1 MKYALTLP
9 PIGPYSDP
17 NRLSDLAVE
26 AEQAGWDG
34 FFLWDHFIYFSPYE
48 PKVPMHP
55 FPDPWVSLAAVAVKT
70 ERIKIGP
77 MVTSL
82 ARRRPWKVARETVS
96 LDLLSKG
103 RLIMGVGLGAPA
115 DLDFGTFGEEVGD
128 RLRAR
133 KMDEG
138 LAILDG
144 LWTGEPFS
152 FQGEFYNLREVTFL
166 PKPVQSPR
174 IPIWIGGGYNTPA
187 AARRGAR
194 WDGFFPQKWQQ
205 LISIDEWRIII
216 DRVARHRTAE
226 TPIDLVQ
233 NGRTPGHDPA
243 KAAEIVAPFA
253 VLGLT
258 WWIEHIDPWRFGL
271 DWGDYMTDQAA
282 ERMRERV
289 RQGPPDVARVT
300 HAEGA

>member
-1 MKYALTLP
+1 LKYALTLP

-55 FPDPWVSLAAVAVKT
+55 FTDPWVALAAVAVKT
-70 ERIKIGP
+70 ERVKIGP

-115 DLDFGTFGEEVGD
+115 DLDFGTFGEEEDD

-174 IPIWIGGGYNTPA
+174 IPVWIGGGYNTPA
-187 AARRGAR
+187 AARRAAK
-194 WDGFFPQKWQQ
+194 WDGFFPQKWQH
-205 LISIDEWRIII
+205 LLSVEEWQVMI
-216 DRVARHRTAE
+216 DRVARHRT
-226 TPIDLVQ
+226 TDSPIDLVQ
-233 NGRTPGHDPA
+233 NGRTPGHDA
-243 KAAEIVAPFA
+243 AQAAEIVAPFA
-253 VLGLT
+253 ALGVT
-258 WWIEHIDPWRFGL
+258 WWVEHVDPWRFGL
-271 DWGDYMTDQAA
+271 GWGDYMTDEVA
-282 ERMRERV
+282 ERMHERV
-289 RQGPPDVARVT
+289 CQGPPRVACV
-300 HAEGA
+300 EGV